1 MNVAELIAKL
11 QAMPQDL
18 PVYFINGD
26 GLDIVNEVSE
36 SIIGIDEN
44 GEPLLDGGGIDI
56 VLLHYVEE

>member
-11 QAMPQDL
+11 QTMPHDL

-36 SIIGIDEN
+36 SIICMDEN
-44 GEPLLDGGGIDI
+44 GEPLLDGDGVDI